1 MSKLDVIKI
10 SISELPE
17 LQHLS
22 KVTFVE
28 TFAAYN
34 TAEDMQ
40 EYLNSNL
47 SIEKLTQELQNP
59 NSEFYF
65 AKLGESSI
73 GYLKLNYADAQ
84 TEPQEQKAIEIERIY
99 VLKAF
104 QGIKAGQALLNK
116 ALEKAHSINAEI
128 LWLAVWE
135 KNKNAI
141 SFYKKNK
148 FEDFGTHIFQLG
160 KDAQTDILMKLD
172 LV

>member
-1 MSKLDVIKI
+1 MNNLKIKKIGISEISQLQKI
-10 SISELPE
+10 S
-17 LQHLS
+17 
-22 KVTFVE
+22 KE
-28 TFAAYN
+28 TFIETFDAYN

-40 EYLNSNL
+40 EYLTTNL
-47 SIEKLTQELQNP
+47 STERLSKELQNP

-73 GYLKLNYADAQ
+73 GYLKLNMAQAQ
-84 TEPQEQKAIEIERIY
+84 TEPQEKKALEIERIY

-104 QGIKAGQALLNK
+104 HGIKAGQALLNK

-135 KNKNAI
+135 MNKNAI

-160 KDAQTDILMKLD
+160 KDAQTDILMKFD
-172 LV
+172 LI